1 MRLICFKLSNLPAFL
16 SCAFDGGKMIKLK
29 RAYDPPAKE
38 DGFRVLVDR
47 VWPRGVKKE
56 DLALDLWLKE
66 VAPGAQ
72 LRKWFGHDP
81 AKWPDFCERYQTEL
95 KEKKDAINLLKE
107 KGKSGTLTLVFSAR
121 DTEHNNAVALKNY
134 LESL

>member
-1 MRLICFKLSNLPAFL
+1 
-16 SCAFDGGKMIKLK
+16 MIKLK
-29 RAYDPPAKE
+29 RAYDPPDKE

-47 VWPRGVKKE
+47 IWPRGVKKE

-66 VAPGAQ
+66 IAPSSS

-81 AKWPDFCERYQTEL
+81 KRWPAFCQRYEVEL
-95 KEKKDAINLLKE
+95 KEKGDIISFLKE
-107 KGKSGTLTLVFSAR
+107 KSDHGSLTLVFSAR
-121 DTEHNNAVALKNY
+121 DAEHNNAVALKKY

>member
-1 MRLICFKLSNLPAFL
+1 
-16 SCAFDGGKMIKLK
+16 MIKLK
-29 RAYDPPAKE
+29 RVYDPPGKE

-56 DLALDLWLKE
+56 ALALDLWLKE
-66 VAPGAQ
+66 VAPSGQ

-81 AKWPDFCERYQTEL
+81 AKWPEFRKRYEAEL
-95 KEKKDAINLLKE
+95 KEKKEEIGLLKE
-107 KGKSGTLTLVFSAR
+107 RCDSGSLTLVFSAR
-121 DTEHNNAVALKNY
+121 DIEHNNAVALKKY